1 MSRQTDTLDQPRRG
15 RKPRQSN
22 FDRIETSE
30 NRRQLTVTV
39 LIGSEPDQDQMLGN
53 NFGLGILPP
62 RTRTRPIEE
71 PATPDT
77 VLWIK
82 DGFGDEQID
91 FGLWNRSHEMG
102 FFDGEYSS
110 MELLLTIVFPRKSA
124 IVRLEFLLRLDAGL
138 PR

>member
-1 MSRQTDTLDQPRRG
+1 MR
-15 RKPRQSN
+15 
-22 FDRIETSE
+22 
-30 NRRQLTVTV
+30 
-39 LIGSEPDQDQMLGN
+39 SEPDQDQMLGSG
-53 NFGLGILPP
+53 FGLGILPP

-102 FFDGEYSS
+102 YFDGEYWDLFRATNTSL
-110 MELLLTIVFPRKSA
+110 M
-124 IVRLEFLLRLDAGL
+124 GYG
-138 PR
+138 